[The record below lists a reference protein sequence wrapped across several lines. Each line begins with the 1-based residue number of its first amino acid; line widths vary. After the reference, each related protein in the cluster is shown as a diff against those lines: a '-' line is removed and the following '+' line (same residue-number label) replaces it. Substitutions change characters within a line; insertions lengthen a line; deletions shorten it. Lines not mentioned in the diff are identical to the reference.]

1 MGAFLSFDAAA
12 AQPPAANAH
21 VDHLVLTTDTEGSA
35 TDSSEGSSATALEL
49 SATAAALASLYLTS
63 SPLPPGATAAPLDS
77 ELEAP
82 PTLVGE
88 DGELV
93 GEDGGELPGEDGEL
107 LTLRESVLHAEAG
120 SVHALLALVGWC
132 RGDCDRA
139 ALLGEFP
146 LVWAA
151 VLLHLGGAAPMQ
163 RQKAANLVEALCRFS
178 LRNRRRACETVGLL
192 EALLGLTLGS
202 VPEQCAAAVALL
214 CVCWGKTRARLMLGD
229 TRGCRRAAV
238 ALGSLKTWAVRC
250 HPTGP
255 TKNVNVLGD
264 VLGLVRE
271 ARLEARLQH
280 TQHRLGIVQ
289 RALSEEIS
297 RNNAGAV
304 AVDTAQVA
312 TAEDCLHP
320 LDIDGVHT
328 TSKRPRKTTKRR
340 HAA

>member
-21 VDHLVLTTDTEGSA
+21 VDNLVLTTDTEGSA

-93 GEDGGELPGEDGEL
+93 GEDGEL
-107 LTLRESVLHAEAG
+107 LTLRDSVLLAEAG

-139 ALLGEFP
+139 ALLGKFP
-146 LVWAA
+146 LVWAT
-151 VLLHLGGAAPMQ
+151 VLRHLEGAAPKQ
-163 RQKAANLVEALCRFS
+163 REGAANLVTALCRFS
-178 LRNRRRACETVGLL
+178 LTNRRRACETVGLL
-192 EALLGLTLGS
+192 EALLGLTLGG
-202 VPEQCAAAVALL
+202 VHAVVEQGAAASALL
-214 CVCWGKTRARLMLGD
+214 CVCLGKTRARLMLGN

-238 ALGSLKTWAVRC
+238 ALRCLKARAVRC
-250 HPTGP
+250 HPTEP
-255 TKNVNVLGD
+255 TKIVAVLGD

-289 RALSEEIS
+289 RALSQVIS
-297 RNNAGAV
+297 RNNADAV

-328 TSKRPRKTTKRR
+328 TSKRPRKTTERR